1 MKKVLLI
8 YTIPGLIFALLI
20 IFLVNAFYKPPA
32 VRSYQ
37 WSSSPQKNPKNELE
51 IITWNLGYGGLG
63 KDSNF
68 VIDGGTDWRPESKL
82 VVENNV
88 TGMIDF
94 LKSTDPDLFFFQEIA
109 KPSFVNHRVNVLE
122 SVIAALPKYQHIYI
136 SDFRT
141 RLIPAPLNINSGL
154 SVFAKSGLITSSE
167 SRLLP
172 LEARRSGAFRKFYQM
187 VVNHIPTNI
196 QGKEWIVINIH
207 LAAFDPDANI
217 RNKQLKEIRS
227 FAMEQYQRGNFVVI
241 GGDWN
246 LRLSQTNFP
255 HQTEE
260 KYLFW
265 VNDLP
270 SDAFPPDWEIIAD
283 SNVPTVRT
291 VQKAYVPGDNYV
303 TIIDGFITSPN
314 VNTTMMETMDLDFVN
329 SDHNPVKAKF
339 YGIVKKN

>member
-1 MKKVLLI
+1 MKKILLI
-8 YTIPGLIFALLI
+8 YTIPGLIIALLI
-20 IFLVNAFYKPPA
+20 IFLVNAFYKPSA
-32 VRSYQ
+32 VREYQ
-37 WSSSPQKNPKNELE
+37 WSSSPENPKDELE
-51 IITWNLGYGGLG
+51 IITWNLGYAGLG

-68 VIDGGTDWRPESKL
+68 VMDGGTDWRPESKL
-82 VVENNV
+82 VVEQNV
-88 TGMIDF
+88 SGMIDF
-94 LKSTDPDLFFFQEIA
+94 LKSNDPDVFFFQEIA
-109 KPSFVNHRVNVLE
+109 KPSFVNHRVNVLK
-122 SVIAALPKYQHIYI
+122 SIVAALPKYQHIYI

-141 RLIPAPLNINSGL
+141 RLIPAPLSINSGL
-154 SVFAKSGLITSSE
+154 SVFAKPGLVSSSE

-196 QGKEWIVINIH
+196 QDKEWIVINLH
-207 LAAFDPDANI
+207 LAAFDPDANV
-217 RNKQLKEIRS
+217 RNKQLQEIRS
-227 FAMEQYQRGNFVVI
+227 FAMEQYERGNFVVI

-246 LRLSQTNFP
+246 LRLSQTDFP

-270 SDAFPPDWEIIAD
+270 NNAFPLDWNIVAD
-283 SNVPTVRT
+283 SNIPTVRT

-314 VNTTMMETMDLDFVN
+314 VEAILVESMNLNFAN
-329 SDHNPVKAKF
+329 SDHNPVTAKF
-339 YGIVKKN
+339 QTIE